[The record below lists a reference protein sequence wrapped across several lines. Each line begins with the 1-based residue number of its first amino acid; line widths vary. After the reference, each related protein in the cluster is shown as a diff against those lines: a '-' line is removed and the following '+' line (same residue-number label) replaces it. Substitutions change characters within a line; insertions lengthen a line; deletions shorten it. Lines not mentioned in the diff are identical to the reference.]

1 MEKGRS
7 EMNDGLSREAVARTL
22 GVDAQAGP
30 RPRRRR
36 ARVLWAIAGLAAA
49 VAVVTGAR
57 GSTAAAVQYR
67 TQPASRGDLRVT
79 VTATGTLEPTK
90 TVAVGSEVSGTILEV
105 LADEDDHVKAG
116 QVLARIDPAK
126 LEAQARQL
134 EAALEAAEARLMQT
148 QATREE
154 AQQQL
159 RRLEQVRAASG
170 GKVPSELELNAQQA
184 SAKRSVADEA
194 SARASVS
201 QARASLQ
208 ALRTDLGKAVIHSPI
223 DGVILTRTAETGATV
238 AAQFQA
244 PELFKIAEDLRR
256 MELRVDVDEA
266 DVAQVREGEDATFT
280 VDAYPARTFQAR
292 VQRVRQSS
300 ATTDGVVTYEAVL
313 VVDNAGLLLRPGMT
327 ATAELTASRVKDA
340 LLVPNAALRFTP
352 PVTSAAAPSGS
363 FVRRLLPGPPMRR
376 SAAAPAATN
385 GRTQRVYVLKE
396 GGTPSAV
403 AVEAGLTDGKLTQIL
418 SGDVAPGTALV
429 VDTIGK
435 E

>member
-1 MEKGRS
+1 
-7 EMNDGLSREAVARTL
+7 MNEELSREAVARTL
-22 GVDAQAGP
+22 GVDAKARP
-30 RPRRRR
+30 RPRWRR
-36 ARVLWAIAGLAAA
+36 ARALWATAGLLAV
-49 VAVVTGAR
+49 VAVLTGSR
-57 GSTAAAVQYR
+57 GSTDAAVQYK
-67 TQPASRGDLRVT
+67 TLPAARGDLRVT

-90 TVAVGSEVSGTILEV
+90 KVSVGSEVSGTILQV
-105 LADEDDHVKAG
+105 LVDEDDHVTAG

-134 EAALEAAEARLMQT
+134 EAALEAAEARLLQA
-148 QATREE
+148 QATRDE
-154 AQQQL
+154 AQRQL
-159 RRLEQVRAASG
+159 ARLEQVRAASG
-170 GKVPSELELNAQQA
+170 GKVPSELELNAQEA
-184 SAKRSVADEA
+184 TAKRAVADEA
-194 SARASVS
+194 SAKASVS

-223 DGVILTRTAETGATV
+223 DGVVLTRTAEIGATV

-266 DVAQVREGEDATFT
+266 DVAQVRDGEDATFT
-280 VDAYPARTFQAR
+280 VDAYPGRTFQAK
-292 VQRVRQSS
+292 VQRVRQAS

-327 ATAELTASRVKDA
+327 ATAELTASRVRDA
-340 LLVPNAALRFTP
+340 LLVPNAALRFSP
-352 PVTSAAAPSGS
+352 PATQAAAPSGS

-376 SAAAPAATN
+376 PAAAPAAAN
-385 GRTQRVYVLKE
+385 GRSQHVYVLKA
-396 GGTPSAV
+396 GGALAPV
-403 AVEAGLTDGKLTQIL
+403 AVEAGLTDGKLTQL
-418 SGDVAPGTALV
+418 VAGDVAPGTALV

>member
-1 MEKGRS
+1 
-7 EMNDGLSREAVARTL
+7 MNEGLRREAVARTL
-22 GVDAQAGP
+22 GVDAKAGP
-30 RPRRRR
+30 RPRWRR
-36 ARVLWAIAGLAAA
+36 ARVLWAIAGL
-49 VAVVTGAR
+49 VAVVAVLMGSR
-57 GSTAAAVQYR
+57 GSTDAAVQYE
-67 TQPASRGDLRVT
+67 TLPAARGDLRVT

-90 TVAVGSEVSGTILEV
+90 KVSVGSEVSGTILQV
-105 LADEDDHVKAG
+105 LVDEDDHVTAG

-134 EAALEAAEARLMQT
+134 EAALEAAEARLLQA
-148 QATREE
+148 QATRDE

-184 SAKRSVADEA
+184 TAKRAVADEA

-223 DGVILTRTAETGATV
+223 DGVVLTRTAEIGATV

-244 PELFKIAEDLRR
+244 PELFRIAEDLRR

-266 DVAQVREGEDATFT
+266 DVALVRDGEDATFT
-280 VDAYPARTFQAR
+280 VDAYPGRTFQAK
-292 VQRVRQSS
+292 VQRVRQAS

-313 VVDNAGLLLRPGMT
+313 VVDNSALLLRPGMT

-352 PVTSAAAPSGS
+352 PAAQAAPSGS

-376 SAAAPAATN
+376 PAAAPAAAN
-385 GRTQRVYVLKE
+385 GRSQHVYVLKQS
-396 GGTPSAV
+396 GALAPV
-403 AVEAGLTDGKLTQIL
+403 AVEAGLTDGKLTQL
-418 SGDVAPGTALV
+418 VAGDVAPGTALV